1 MKFWKKS
8 LIALILLGLLI
19 GAYLSINIRSLS
31 VEQISQD
38 IFIIRGVGG
47 NTSVLR
53 TSEGAVVVDSM
64 TFKQQGT
71 LIKAKAEEL
80 TGEQVVLLINTH
92 YHLDHTHGNPG
103 FVADLQIVSTDR
115 TLSHLQVLDAAS
127 WQGEAAKRLPN
138 DTFTDRKEFN
148 FGDKTIRVI
157 HPGVGHTDGDLIVH
171 FVEDDTLILGDL
183 FFNQHYPN
191 IDLEAGGSVQKWPA
205 TLDNVMQIDATTIV
219 PGHGETSDINGL
231 KQFQT
236 FMRQLGTIGRLS
248 ADQKI
253 SLEDTIEQANLDTDA
268 GYSEIS
274 FGGIPIGLDRHFVI
288 RRAWEESN
296 NEFELKN

>member
-8 LIALILLGLLI
+8 LIVLICLGFLI
-19 GAYLSINIRSLS
+19 GAYLTINIRSLS
-31 VEQISQD
+31 VEKISQD
-38 IFIIRGVGG
+38 LFIIRGVGG
-47 NTSVLR
+47 NTAVLR
-53 TSEGAVVVDSM
+53 TSEGAVVVDSI

-80 TGEQVVLLINTH
+80 AGEQVALLINTH
-92 YHLDHTHGNPG
+92 YHLDHTHDNPG
-103 FVADLQIVSTDR
+103 FDADLQIASTDR

-127 WQGEAAKRLPN
+127 WQGEAAERLPN
-138 DTFTDRKEFN
+138 DTITDRKEFN
-148 FGDKTIRVI
+148 LDDKTIRVI
-157 HPGVGHTDGDLIVH
+157 HPGIGHTDGDLIVH
-171 FVEDDTLILGDL
+171 FVEDDAFILGDP

-191 IDLEAGGSVQKWPA
+191 IDLEAGGSVQTWPT
-205 TLDNVMQIDATTIV
+205 TLDKVMQISATTMV
-219 PGHGETSDINGL
+219 QGHGATGDISGL

-236 FMRQLGTIGRLS
+236 FMRQLG
-248 ADQKI
+248 
-253 SLEDTIEQANLDTDA
+253 
-268 GYSEIS
+268 EIS